1 MVSEFLNLIDVPYF
15 SHDCRHFFS
24 RKSCDKISKSTLFPS
39 FVCLFIIVNVSRVV
53 FCLLIFRCGLSV
65 VTQSLPL
72 HIHFPHGPPQNV
84 VALSLPRL
92 LRSSVYKTF
101 PLLCFPNVRL
111 FTFGRRRRS
120 LRVQLLSS
128 VARARRS
135 LSVYGTNTSRP
146 PSSGSPATISCI
158 AVILV
163 FDYFFLS
170 KKKIIIMRCFAIIR
184 FEFFLTKALISFA
197 TGIHYFFLITHSH
210 PPSISVQEY

>member
-15 SHDCRHFFS
+15 SHDCRHCS

-84 VALSLPRL
+84 VALSLPRF

-111 FTFGRRRRS
+111 FTFGRRRRCS
-120 LRVQLLSS
+120 ATIFSCPRSTIIIRLR
-128 VARARRS
+128 
-135 LSVYGTNTSRP
+135 NKHE
-146 PSSGSPATISCI
+146 PAT
-158 AVILV
+158 L
-163 FDYFFLS
+163 F
-170 KKKIIIMRCFAIIR
+170 R
-184 FEFFLTKALISFA
+184 FP
-197 TGIHYFFLITHSH
+197 GNH
-210 PPSISVQEY
+210 